1 MSLHP
6 CTPMAEGRVG
16 REGLPTASPSWG
28 WWPGFLQPPLS
39 RTRPGPQVLRPLTPP
54 SHKTQPPPM
63 PVSTYLRSLLP
74 GLPGKPVQASLPLE
88 EGGKG
93 RNEEQ
98 TDVPRAD
105 VMKRDGRQR
114 PSVSHC
120 PQLHSP
126 PSTFRSGWA
135 THTHT
140 HTPLAFKC
148 TGGQGAEVKA
158 KGQRNQVPISASHF
172 PNL

>member
-1 MSLHP
+1 MFYF
-6 CTPMAEGRVG
+6 V
-16 REGLPTASPSWG
+16 
-28 WWPGFLQPPLS
+28 
-39 RTRPGPQVLRPLTPP
+39 
-54 SHKTQPPPM
+54 
-63 PVSTYLRSLLP
+63 P
-74 GLPGKPVQASLPLE
+74 GLVTVEEKCEITGYFRKQERILHELAE

-140 HTPLAFKC
+140 HTHP
-148 TGGQGAEVKA
+148 
-158 KGQRNQVPISASHF
+158 
-172 PNL
+172 